1 MVFVDPK
8 YFRPTE
14 VDLLIGDPTKSNEKL
29 GWKPKYDL
37 PALVEDMM
45 NSDIRLMQK
54 QDYLRAGGFD
64 TQNYFE

>member
-1 MVFVDPK
+1 M
-8 YFRPTE
+8 
-14 VDLLIGDPTKSNEKL
+14 LDPTKSNEKL